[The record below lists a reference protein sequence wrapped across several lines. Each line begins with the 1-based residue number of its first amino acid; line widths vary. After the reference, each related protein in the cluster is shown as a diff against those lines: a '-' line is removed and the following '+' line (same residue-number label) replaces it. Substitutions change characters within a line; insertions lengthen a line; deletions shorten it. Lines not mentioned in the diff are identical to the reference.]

1 MIDSHAHLTDKA
13 FVNDKDVINRAK
25 SVGVKTIVTL
35 GWNISSSEDCRAMAE
50 NTSDIYFASGVHPS
64 DCEEFD
70 NGVIARLFK
79 SFESKKCIAE
89 GEIGLDYHY
98 GADKKELQKTVFKK
112 QVEIAKDANLPFV
125 IHSREASGDMVNIVT
140 ESDKAGLLQNGFLM
154 HCYSESKEC
163 AEIYLKY
170 GAYFAFGGAITFKNA
185 KKEEI
190 IKSIPID
197 RVLCETDCPYM
208 APVPLR
214 GTVNEPANVRFVY
227 EKLADIYGVAVE
239 KLVDIVRENFHR
251 LFKRAQDGI

>member
-154 HCYSESKEC
+154 HCYSESKES
-163 AEIYLKY
+163 AKIYLDM
-170 GAYFAFGGAITFKNA
+170 GAYFAFGGVITFKNA

-190 IKSIPID
+190 IKSLPTD
-197 RVLCETDCPYM
+197 RIMFETDCPYM
-208 APVPLR
+208 APVPHR
-214 GTVNEPANVRFVY
+214 GETNEPAYVKFVY
-227 EKLADIYGVAVE
+227 EKAAEILNLSFE
-239 KLVDIVRENFHR
+239 KLEEIAAKNAQN
-251 LFKRAQDGI
+251 LFKKAEFDI